1 LKLPAKNLHNIFW
14 ISIPILILIGFLNRG
29 RFVDIN
35 IYDTYYILDFPLI
48 TYLISFI
55 FLIIGLGYRIMQRAN
70 KKVSRLLL
78 RVHIM
83 LTFGGLL
90 VIWVLSLFY
99 RLTGI
104 GFEFNNNLSLVI
116 YLISLIIILG
126 QLLFP
131 INMLRGMIKKT
142 EITSQ
147 NN

>member
-1 LKLPAKNLHNIFW
+1 M
-14 ISIPILILIGFLNRG
+14 
-29 RFVDIN
+29 DIN

-55 FLIIGLGYRIMQRAN
+55 FLIIGLGYRIMQWAN